1 MKTSSM
7 LSPKQKKAFTAGV
20 VTLFAALAILVVDDE
35 LNSLRSGYIHQIRRA
50 KAGRGLSLNLGGG
63 DCEWK
68 EPLAVVPTEIDLWK
82 TLLVGFPSG
91 DKRMSYVQMEAL
103 TGLPSKD
110 DWDFVFNGY
119 SNAPFIKTNYP
130 HPAGTWSWGNEAD
143 QVALV
148 VQYIRR
154 SMVEYADI
162 MWYLSYENT
171 YNKDRVKLEELYGQR
186 DDTDKFYIWRDAHV
200 MQEIFRYGWYI
211 DYWMENGLLRDPFTH
226 NIIDQDNWNLWN
238 EPEAIK
244 NEREKVIICHR
255 TNSKKNP
262 MVVIEVSVNAL
273 QAHLDHGDFYGT
285 CEGAANDPTFMNQNI
300 SLIHD
305 GHGIQDPKCNNITNS
320 CRPVNII
327 SADKLRDYTDGPAE
341 TEIIGNIL
349 MTNEKMSKWVI
360 NQEAWDCI
368 WDKVIDKNEGPMTF
382 DDRDI
387 SLDPSFSQAMIE
399 AMIEE
404 VTRLLTK
411 YSADPWTD
419 DANANRLVFL
429 LSEHLPLLQT
439 ELDELVSGRRTLS
452 QKDIFMPGERQAL
465 FGQIT

>member
-1 MKTSSM
+1 
-7 LSPKQKKAFTAGV
+7 
-20 VTLFAALAILVVDDE
+20 
-35 LNSLRSGYIHQIRRA
+35 
-50 KAGRGLSLNLGGG
+50 
-63 DCEWK
+63 
-68 EPLAVVPTEIDLWK
+68 
-82 TLLVGFPSG
+82 
-91 DKRMSYVQMEAL
+91 
-103 TGLPSKD
+103 
-110 DWDFVFNGY
+110 
-119 SNAPFIKTNYP
+119 
-130 HPAGTWSWGNEAD
+130 
-143 QVALV
+143 
-148 VQYIRR
+148 
-154 SMVEYADI
+154 
-162 MWYLSYENT
+162 
-171 YNKDRVKLEELYGQR
+171 
-186 DDTDKFYIWRDAHV
+186 

-211 DYWMENGLLRDPFTH
+211 DYWMENGLLRDPFIH

-327 SADKLRDYTDGPAE
+327 SADKLRDFTDGPAE

-399 AMIEE
+399 AMMEE

-439 ELDELVSGRRTLS
+439 ELDELISGRRTLS

-465 FGQIT
+465 FGQITE